1 MQYTVT
7 NAWVSGNLIKS
18 FEKRTVQRT
27 VHSLA
32 YELAAKCLRDF
43 QDISWKMQ
51 IYAHFMHENEENS
64 IKLHAYQ

>member
-7 NAWVSGNLIKS
+7 NARVSGNLIKS
-18 FEKRTVQRT
+18 FEKRKIDNRTVQRT

-43 QDISWKMQ
+43 QDIS
-51 IYAHFMHENEENS
+51 
-64 IKLHAYQ
+64 

>member
-1 MQYTVT
+1 M
-7 NAWVSGNLIKS
+7 KS
-18 FEKRTVQRT
+18 FEKRKIDNRTVQKT

-51 IYAHFMHENEENS
+51 IYAHFMHENAANS